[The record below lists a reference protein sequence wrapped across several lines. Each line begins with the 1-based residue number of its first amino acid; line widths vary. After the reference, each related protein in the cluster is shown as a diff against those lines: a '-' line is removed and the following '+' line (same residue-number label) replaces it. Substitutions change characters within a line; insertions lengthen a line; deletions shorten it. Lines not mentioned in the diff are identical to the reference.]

1 MNPIWSS
8 SSTTRFS
15 RKRPGKSFHGVEPT
29 TPILV
34 NGDPNALG
42 IITKDLPPADYYCI
56 DLNQIARQT
65 IGRVLVSAAAAGA
78 AAKCIPAITPAA
90 ISDAVTFE
98 IADSGLTAD
107 LAEKNVTAAL
117 EAYRIAPMI
126 VGPAKREEPK

>member
-1 MNPIWSS
+1 
-8 SSTTRFS
+8 
-15 RKRPGKSFHGVEPT
+15 V
-29 TPILV
+29 
-34 NGDPNALG
+34 
-42 IITKDLPPADYYCI
+42 
-56 DLNQIARQT
+56 
-65 IGRVLVSAAAAGA
+65 
-78 AAKCIPAITPAA
+78 AKCIAAITPAA